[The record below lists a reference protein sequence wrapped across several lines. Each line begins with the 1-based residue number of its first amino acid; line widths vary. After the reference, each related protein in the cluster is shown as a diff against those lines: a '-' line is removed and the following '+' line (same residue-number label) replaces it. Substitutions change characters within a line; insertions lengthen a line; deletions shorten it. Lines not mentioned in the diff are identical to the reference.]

1 LHTFSSAHKILTEA
15 LKIEKRLGRIR
26 GEGKGQSRII
36 DIDLIAFD
44 EEIIN
49 SEKLQIPHP
58 LMQDRKFVLPIQDLN
73 LDWKH
78 PILKNISELLED
90 SRIRAYVSSKK
101 R

>member
-1 LHTFSSAHKILTEA
+1 VHTLVQHTRFLQRQRSKI
-15 LKIEKRLGRIR
+15 RGIR
-26 GEGKGQSRII
+26 GEGKGYQSRII

-58 LMQDRKFVLPIQDLN
+58 LMQDRKFVLLPIQDLN

-78 PILKNISELLED
+78 PI
-90 SRIRAYVSSKK
+90 
-101 R
+101 

>member
-1 LHTFSSAHKILTEA
+1 VAK
-15 LKIEKRLGRIR
+15 
-26 GEGKGQSRII
+26 GKAINRII

-58 LMQDRKFVLPIQDLN
+58 LMQDRKFVLLPIQDLN

-78 PILKNISELLED
+78 PILKEHLRVIRGF
-90 SRIRAYVSSKK
+90 RIRAYVK
-101 R
+101 

>member
-1 LHTFSSAHKILTEA
+1 VKE
-15 LKIEKRLGRIR
+15 RLSI
-26 GEGKGQSRII
+26 SII

-58 LMQDRKFVLPIQDLN
+58 LMQDRKFVLLPIQDLN

-78 PILKNISELLED
+78 PILKKHL
-90 SRIRAYVSSKK
+90 RVIRGFPDKSICEVVKTLKTHYGILP
-101 R
+101 